1 MKLGRLQAAG
11 HDDFTGADGFHDVE
25 LAEQADGGIELVGV
39 SSDESDEAVF
49 LQIDGLTVVMLDDLQ
64 DLGALCGTGGD
75 FDEDEFFGNGVTIGV
90 LDAMNDVDEL
100 IHLHDDLVQAFWMT
114 ADANGH
120 AAEAWI
126 TSLGDDQRLNVKSAT
141 AKDSAD
147 AAEDTRL
154 VVHHDAER
162 VDVDDFS
169 LWSWLD
175 IGGGGDAVAHGM
187 DDLRWLIEG
196 FGEKVEVGGQAFL
209 SHLDVVGIF
218 FDAEPTAAQTLG
230 SCGSGT

>member
-1 MKLGRLQAAG
+1 
-11 HDDFTGADGFHDVE
+11 
-25 LAEQADGGIELVGV
+25 
-39 SSDESDEAVF
+39 
-49 LQIDGLTVVMLDDLQ
+49 MLDDLQ
-64 DLGALCGTGGD
+64 DLGALGRAGGD

-141 AKDSAD
+141 AEDSAD
-147 AAEDTRL
+147 AAEDARL

-162 VDVDDFS
+162 VDVDDVS
-169 LWSWLD
+169 LGSWLD

-187 DDLRWLIEG
+187 DDLRCLIERD
-196 FGEKVEVGGQAFL
+196 EERSVLAFEAFP
-209 SHLDVVGIF
+209 SDLDVVGIF